1 MAEPRDLARQLDA
14 LRVRLDGLTAQ
25 QQEAR
30 LFTYSSAPDR
40 VDAFYGAENGMRE
53 DHVEYGEN
61 DTLAQLHGRLDA
73 LAEQQGQERSQH
85 AGMSF

>member
-1 MAEPRDLARQLDA
+1 MATPRDLARQLDA
-14 LRVRLDGLTAQ
+14 LRARLDGLAA

-53 DHVEYGEN
+53 DRVEYGEN

-73 LAEQQGQERSQH
+73 IAEEQGQERSQST
-85 AGMSF
+85 GMGY